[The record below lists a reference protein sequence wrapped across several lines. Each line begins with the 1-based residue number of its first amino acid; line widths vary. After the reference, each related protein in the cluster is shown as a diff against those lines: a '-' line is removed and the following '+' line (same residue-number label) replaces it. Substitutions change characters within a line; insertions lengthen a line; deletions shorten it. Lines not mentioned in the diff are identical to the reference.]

1 MMVYILVPNKKVKF
15 VHAFI
20 GSIIASLAF
29 SIMRKFFGTFI
40 ASSVDYT
47 TLYGALA
54 AIPVLLVWLYFTWA
68 VVIFGAAITAALGE
82 YKETE
87 EEKNNENSTAK
98 HHHYQR
104 RKNYQKKFLQ
114 KEHK

>member
-1 MMVYILVPNKKVKF
+1 
-15 VHAFI
+15 
-20 GSIIASLAF
+20 
-29 SIMRKFFGTFI
+29 MRKFFGTFI
-40 ASSVDYT
+40 ASSVAYT

-68 VVIFGAAITAALGE
+68 VVIFGAAITAAISE
-82 YKETE
+82 YKESE
-87 EEKNNENSTAK
+87 DEKNTENSNVK

>member
-1 MMVYILVPNKKVKF
+1 
-15 VHAFI
+15 
-20 GSIIASLAF
+20 
-29 SIMRKFFGTFI
+29 MRKFFGTFI
-40 ASSVDYT
+40 ASSVAYT

-82 YKETE
+82 YKENE
-87 EEKNNENSTAK
+87 EVKNIENSTGK